1 MKTPS
6 HDRRVV
12 SQNQDAS
19 AKQRR
24 RRTLAAFD
32 CESLEGRK
40 LMTGFNGAAAMTGGG
55 TAELA
60 GLGAGGLRGN
70 NAAQFPNGSGNL
82 AALGGQQT
90 APGQGGMAA
99 YAHFTPGQ
107 SGGMAGL
114 GGGMN
119 GFDGDRNGRSFGGH
133 DYENEMGADQA
144 DHGAMNDPMNG
155 RFDPTSP
162 GQSATGNTQS
172 QADLTKLRTDQ
183 QATHDKSQVTPAL
196 LASVRKDF
204 AAIDQAK
211 TGTADATALKTLQTD
226 QQTIFA
232 THTAPSAA
240 QQSQLQADHA
250 AVLKSQGVPQTL
262 IDQLAADQ
270 LAVKTASNVTAAD
283 LATLD
288 ADRAVVAKDQAAFA
302 PNGNPTD
309 TAATAPAS
317 TPTTTP
323 ATPPPATQMLAQAT
337 PAGTSTPAAASTT
350 ASTTVPAEPPATP
363 SDPIDPRLMQTTS
376 TPAPMPMITPPF
388 AGRHRGMNPVPAA
401 IAHQGGF
408 GQQSPPMTRFAGH
421 FRRGRHA

>member
-6 HDRRVV
+6 KDRRVV

-19 AKQRR
+19 AEQRR

-40 LMTGFNGAAAMTGGG
+40 LMTGFNGGAAMTGGG
-55 TAELA
+55 PAELA

-99 YAHFTPGQ
+99 YAHFAPGR
-107 SGGMAGL
+107 SGGMNGL

-119 GFDGDRNGRSFGGH
+119 GFDGDRNWRSFAGH

-162 GQSATGNTQS
+162 GQSATSNTQL
-172 QADLTKLRTDQ
+172 QADLTKLQTDQ
-183 QATHDKSQVTPAL
+183 QAIHDKSQVTPAL
-196 LASVRKDF
+196 LASVRKGF
-204 AAIDQAK
+204 AAIDQPKA
-211 TGTADATALKTLQTD
+211 GTADATALKTLQTD

-250 AVLKSQGVPQTL
+250 AVLKSQGVSQTL

-288 ADRAVVAKDQAAFA
+288 ADRAAVAKDRAAFA
-302 PNGNPTD
+302 PNGNPTGGLD
-309 TAATAPAS
+309 RDRHPGGRLARDRSYVRAGDCHAA
-317 TPTTTP
+317 
-323 ATPPPATQMLAQAT
+323 
-337 PAGTSTPAAASTT
+337 GRAAACPGDSRR
-350 ASTTVPAEPPATP
+350 
-363 SDPIDPRLMQTTS
+363 DLD
-376 TPAPMPMITPPF
+376 
-388 AGRHRGMNPVPAA
+388 AGRGKHDRLNHRSG
-401 IAHQGGF
+401 
-408 GQQSPPMTRFAGH
+408 
-421 FRRGRHA
+421 